1 MPSEGGLRPS
11 LTIGVLALQGAFA
24 AHQRMLEGLGA
35 STIAV
40 RQPKHLDGVD
50 ALVIPGGESTTMSKL
65 AVSTGLFQPI
75 SERLAAGM
83 PAFGTCA
90 GAIMLATHIASGRA
104 DQRDF
109 ETLDSDGR
117 RNVYGRQIDSVE
129 RLLGI
134 WTRGVIALDHQKFA
148 VGKGDGVADFVDRG
162 QADWIEILP
171 DGCTG
176 GRCKRQA
183 PG

>member
-1 MPSEGGLRPS
+1 M
-11 LTIGVLALQGAFA
+11 TIGVLALQGAFA

-35 STIAV
+35 SPIEV

-90 GAIMLATHIASGRA
+90 GAIMLATHIARRA
-104 DQRDF
+104 RRPARLRDTRHRRAAQRVRPPDRF
-109 ETLDSDGR
+109 VRNRDR
-117 RNVYGRQIDSVE
+117 RRRPRCAVPRRVHPG
-129 RLLGI
+129 
-134 WTRGVIALDHQKFA
+134 ADHRA
-148 VGKGDGVADFVDRG
+148 HG
-162 QADWIEILP
+162 
-171 DGCTG
+171 
-176 GRCKRQA
+176 
-183 PG
+183 